1 MKHKIKQLSLIT
13 TFLVAFLFSG
23 YVKSQ
28 DFRLGFKGNPL
39 FSTINPNTDNY
50 NSVGTKVGFSYG
62 LMFDYFIKDNYA
74 ISSEFG
80 ISSLGGKIEYSRND
94 TSVNSNVNVRYIDLP
109 ITIKLLT
116 NELNNNLKVYGKFGL
131 GLSFRIKSTVENEYK
146 KGQTN
151 FSNDDIKNAS
161 DFIQPLN
168 TSLVIGAGIEYNLA
182 ENLDLVLGITYNNGF
197 SNIMKSKTMYKYP
210 DPNTG
215 LSAVKAFDANLNF
228 ITLNVGLLF

>member
-13 TFLVAFLFSG
+13 AFLVAILISNNL
-23 YVKSQ
+23 YAQ

-39 FSTINPNTDNY
+39 FSTIHPNTDNY

-94 TSVNSNVNVRYIDLP
+94 TTVNSALNIRYIDIP
-109 ITIKLLT
+109 VTIKLLT

-168 TSLVIGAGIEYNLA
+168 TSLVIGAGVEYNLA
-182 ENLDLVLGITYNNGF
+182 ENLDLVVGLTYNNGF
-197 SNIMKSKTMYKYP
+197 SNIMKSKTMYKFV
-210 DPNTG
+210 DPTTG
-215 LSAVKAFDANLNF
+215 LSAVRAYDANLSF
-228 ITLNVGLLF
+228 ITLNIGLLF